1 MLYYAELNSDHE
13 RLVSHHVQRR
23 EWTKALDVLAK
34 TSDPELFY
42 RSGCEMSMR
51 SLHPLSGSLMQ
62 LGLASSRVESNNHES
77 WLNPSIMNLG

>member
-13 RLVSHHVQRR
+13 RLVSHHIQRR

-62 LGLASSRVESNNHES
+62 LGLADASRLPLPVLS
-77 WLNPSIMNLG
+77 PTIMNLG